1 MTQLHIKQYLDIRWS
16 SCRRTTCH
24 PDFEEGPGGVAGFG
38 CHLQV
43 APGSAPEVDTGV
55 DIDVGTVVEMEEG
68 DEVGLQTE
76 E

>member
-1 MTQLHIKQYLDIRWS
+1 MTQLHIKQYLDISWS

-43 APGSAPEVDTGV
+43 ASGSAPGV
-55 DIDVGTVVEMEEG
+55 DIDVRTVVEMEEG
-68 DEVGLQTE
+68 GEVGLQTE